1 MSKILTKA
9 NIAYALCCNIPVSFC
24 LCLAANLI
32 NNGGVIDWAS
42 VGFNYAISLP
52 VAILISL
59 FVPLVSVGKW
69 FTSLFGIKHDT
80 FTHNLH
86 YRVLA
91 IFIASVIYFVILNP
105 ILAIANGLASQQWM
119 GINRW
124 VFSWLRSIPSM
135 LIVGFFSSLFFDIP
149 AYKIAHKIDPNF

>member
-1 MSKILTKA
+1 MKKYLNWATIS
-9 NIAYALCCNIPVSFC
+9 YALVCNIPVSFC
-24 LCLAANLI
+24 LCVAANQI
-32 NNGGVIDWAS
+32 NNNGVIDWAS

-59 FVPLVSVGKW
+59 FVPLVYIGKW
-69 FTSLFGIKHDT
+69 FTSLFGLRHDT

-91 IFIASVIYFVILNP
+91 IFIASVIFFLILNP
-105 ILAIANGLASQQWM
+105 VLAIANGLANNSWV
-119 GINRW
+119 GIRTWIFN
-124 VFSWLRSIPSM
+124 WLRSLPSM

-149 AYKIAHKIDPNF
+149 AYKVAHKIDPNF

>member
-1 MSKILTKA
+1 MKKYINKATLT
-9 NIAYALCCNIPVSFC
+9 YALCCNIPVSFC
-24 LCLAANLI
+24 LCLAANLL

-52 VAILISL
+52 IAILISL
-59 FVPLVSVGKW
+59 FVPLVYLGKW

-91 IFIASVIYFVILNP
+91 IFIASVIYFIILNP
-105 ILAIANGLASQQWM
+105 VLALANGVASSKWM
-119 GINRW
+119 GIMPW
-124 VFSWLRSIPSM
+124 LYSWLRSIPSM
-135 LIVGFFSSLFFDIP
+135 LTVGFFSSLFFDIP
-149 AYKIAHKIDPNF
+149 AYKMAHRIDHNF